1 MCPERQGA
9 SPNQICL
16 LPEPQCTLVGEF
28 TRQVTRRGARG
39 GFLKI
44 LGIDTSCDDT
54 SCAVVLNGRKV
65 LSSIVSSQVDLHE
78 RFGGVVPEIA
88 SRKHM
93 EMMIPVVEEC
103 LAQASLALSDLDGIA
118 VTYGPGLLGSL
129 LVGVSY
135 SKSLA
140 YGLGLPLAG
149 VHHLEGHIS
158 ANFLRDDPPP
168 FPLLNLVVSG
178 GHSDL
183 ILMRDHGDYSVLG
196 ETLDDAAGEVFDKVA
211 RELGLPYPGGPH
223 LDKVADLGD
232 EDEVRFTHP
241 KIQGN
246 RFDFSFSG
254 TKTRALQ
261 EFEKRGASPETV
273 RNIAA
278 GLRKAIVRDLLYN
291 VPEVMR
297 LTGARAFAVSGGVAA
312 NSLLRKEA
320 EELSGR
326 LGVPLYIPP
335 KEYCTDN
342 GAMIA
347 SAGYFR
353 LMAGKVSGPDLSAEA
368 SLPLTSW

>member
-1 MCPERQGA
+1 
-9 SPNQICL
+9 
-16 LPEPQCTLVGEF
+16 
-28 TRQVTRRGARG
+28 
-39 GFLKI
+39 LKI

-54 SCAVVLNGRKV
+54 SCAVVEDGHRV
-65 LSSIVSSQVDLHE
+65 LSSIVSSQVDLHA

-103 LAQASLALSDLDGIA
+103 LSQASLTLSDLDGIA

-135 SKSLA
+135 GKSLA
-140 YGLGLPLAG
+140 YGLGIPLAG

-183 ILMRDHGDYSVLG
+183 ILMRDHGAYTVLG

-223 LDKVADLGD
+223 LDKVADQGD
-232 EDEVRFTHP
+232 EDEVKFTRP
-241 KIQGN
+241 KIHGH
-246 RFDFSFSG
+246 RFDYSFSG

-261 EFEKRGASPETV
+261 ELEKRGASPETV
-273 RNIAA
+273 RDIAA
-278 GLRKAIVRDLLYN
+278 GLRKAIVRDLLYH
-291 VPEVMR
+291 VPEVFKM
-297 LTGARAFAVSGGVAA
+297 TGARAFAVSGGVAA
-312 NSLLRKEA
+312 NSLLRRESERLSKE
-320 EELSGR
+320 

-353 LMAGKVSGPDLSAEA
+353 LKAGKVSGPDLSAEA

>member
-1 MCPERQGA
+1 MR
-9 SPNQICL
+9 
-16 LPEPQCTLVGEF
+16 
-28 TRQVTRRGARG
+28 
-39 GFLKI
+39 I

-54 SCAVVLNGRKV
+54 SCAVVENGRTV
-65 LSSIVSSQVDLHE
+65 LSNIVSSQVDLHAK
-78 RFGGVVPEIA
+78 FGGVVPEIA

-103 LAQASLALSDLDGIA
+103 LSKASISLADLSGVA
-118 VTYGPGLLGSL
+118 VTFGPGLLGSL

-135 SKSLA
+135 GKSLA
-140 YGLGLPLAG
+140 YGLGVPLLG
-149 VHHLEGHIS
+149 VHHLEGHIA
-158 ANFLRDDPPP
+158 ANFLREDPPP

-183 ILMRDHGDYSVLG
+183 VLMREHGAYMVLG

-211 RELGLPYPGGPH
+211 RELGLPFPGGPH
-223 LDKVADLGD
+223 LDKMADLGD
-232 EDEVRFTHP
+232 EDEVKFTHP
-241 KIQGN
+241 KIEGH

-261 EFEKRGASPETV
+261 ELQKRGVSPESV

-278 GLRKAIVRDLLYN
+278 GLRRAIVRDLLYN
-291 VPEVMR
+291 VPEVIKA
-297 LTGARAFAVSGGVAA
+297 TGARAFAVSGGVAA
-312 NSLLRKEA
+312 NSLLRREA
-320 EELSGR
+320 EALCSR

-353 LMAGKVSGPDLSAEA
+353 LLAGKVSGPDLSAEA